1 MLKVTNKM
9 VVEENIV
16 DICYNVNG
24 FWIEM
29 AKLKDLQYGAI
40 LNKATS
46 LLLLLSFS
54 SIFIRYLEK

>member
-9 VVEENIV
+9 AVEENIV

-24 FWIEM
+24 FWIERP
-29 AKLKDLQYGAI
+29 KFKDLQYGAI
-40 LNKATS
+40 LNKASS

-54 SIFIRYLEK
+54 PIFIRYLEK